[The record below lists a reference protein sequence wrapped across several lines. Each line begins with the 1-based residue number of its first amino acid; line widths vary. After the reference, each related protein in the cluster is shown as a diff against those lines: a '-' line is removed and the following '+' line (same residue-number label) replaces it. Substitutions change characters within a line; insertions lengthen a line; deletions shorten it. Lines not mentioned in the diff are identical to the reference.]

1 MADEIDA
8 SDGPLAG
15 LRVLDLTEHMA
26 GPFCTMILADMGAE
40 VIKLERPGK
49 GDSVRA
55 WGDGSERNPCFRY
68 INRNKKGITL
78 DYKQPEGRALFLRL
92 VENMDVLVEN
102 YRPTVMPRAGL
113 GYDALCEVNPRL
125 IYAQLSGLGYDGPHA
140 GRGGF
145 DLIAQGMGGIM
156 HVTGEPD
163 GPPTSVGLPICDLGT
178 GMWAV
183 QGILAALWERERTGV
198 GRLVECSL
206 LETAIGFSSWTSAQ
220 WLADH
225 EEPIRQGSRHR
236 QNAPYQRMQ
245 TNDGYLMVGAAGEAI
260 WVRCA
265 KALGHPE
272 WCEDPRFATNQQ
284 RMRNRAALEAEMEAV
299 LRTAATAHWVEVLEA
314 AGVPCG
320 PVYNYAQM
328 FADPQISHRGLVQYA
343 SDAELGEVPHIRT
356 PIKIDESIRVRT
368 VAPELGEHNVEIFG
382 RLGLSEAEIG
392 ALRAKRVL

>member
-1 MADEIDA
+1 MAGPTDG
-8 SDGPLAG
+8 GPLHG
-15 LRVLDLTEHMA
+15 LKVLDLTENMA

-40 VIKLERPGK
+40 VVKLERPGK
-49 GDSVRA
+49 GDAVRA
-55 WGDGSERNPCFRY
+55 WGDGSERNPYFRY

-78 DYKQPEGRALFLRL
+78 DSKQSEGRALFLRL
-92 VENMDVLVEN
+92 VEGMDVLVEN

-113 GYDALCEVNPRL
+113 GYEALREANPGL

-183 QGILAALWERERTGV
+183 QGILAALYERQRTGL

-220 WLADH
+220 WLFDH
-225 EEPIRQGSRHR
+225 EEPTRQGSRHR
-236 QNAPYQRMQ
+236 QNAPYQRME
-245 TNDGYLMVGAAGEAI
+245 TKDGYLMIGAAGEAI
-260 WVRCA
+260 WQRCA
-265 KALGHPE
+265 EALGHPE
-272 WCEDPRFATNQQ
+272 WCEDPRFATNRA
-284 RMRNRAALEAEMEAV
+284 RMANRDALEAAMEAI
-299 LRTAATAHWVEVLEA
+299 LETRTTDHWVEVLQA

-320 PVYNYAQM
+320 SVYNYAEM
-328 FADPQISHRGLVQYA
+328 FADPQVRHRGLIQYA
-343 SDAELGEVPHIRT
+343 SDPELGEVPHLRT
-356 PIKIDESIRVRT
+356 PIKIGEGVRVRS
-368 VAPELGEHNVEIFG
+368 VAPKLGEHDAEVFG
-382 RLGLSEAEIG
+382 RLGVSEAKMKE
-392 ALRAKRVL
+392 LRARGIL

>member
-1 MADEIDA
+1 MADA
-8 SDGPLAG
+8 KHRDGPLAG
-15 LRVLDLTEHMA
+15 LKVLDLTEHMA

-55 WGDGSERNPCFRY
+55 WGDGSERNPYFRY

-78 DYKQPEGRALFLRL
+78 DYKQPEGKALFLRL
-92 VENMDVLVEN
+92 VERMDVLVEN

-113 GYDALCEVNPRL
+113 GYEALREVNPRL
-125 IYAQLSGLGYDGPHA
+125 IYAQLSGLGYDGPYA

-183 QGILAALWERERTGV
+183 QGILAALYERQLTGQ
-198 GRLVECSL
+198 GHLVECSL

-220 WLADH
+220 WLADR
-225 EEPIRQGSRHR
+225 EEPVRQGSRHR
-236 QNAPYQRMQ
+236 QNAPYQRMR
-245 TNDGYLMVGAAGEAI
+245 TKDGYLMIGAAGQSI
-260 WVRCA
+260 WERCA
-265 KALGHPE
+265 TALGHLE
-272 WCEDPRFATNQQ
+272 WCEDARFATNQD
-284 RMRNRAALEAEMEAV
+284 RMQNRRALEAEMEAV
-299 LRTAATAHWVEVLEA
+299 LTTAPTGHWVEVLEA

-320 PVYNYAQM
+320 PVYTYAQM
-328 FADPQISHRGLVQYA
+328 FADPQVRHRGLVQYA
-343 SDAELGEVPHIRT
+343 ADPELGEVLHIRT
-356 PIKIDESIRVRT
+356 PIKIGDSVRVRT
-368 VAPELGEHNVEIFG
+368 IAPKLGEHNAEIFG
-382 RLGLSEAEIG
+382 RLGVSEA
-392 ALRAKRVL
+392 ALRELQARGVL